1 MDEKIII
8 LVSSSPRRSEI
19 LKKFKFK
26 YKTLTPKIEEEIEG
40 DPIEVVKRNAKK
52 KVLDNLNTDLLGLY
66 VGVDT
71 IVYIDG
77 KTIGKPKSLEEAR
90 EILRK
95 LSGKKHKVISGIYI
109 YDNIRG
115 IEKFSYIETEV
126 KLKELSEEELEW
138 YVSTGEPMDAA
149 GGYKIQGLGGL
160 FIEWINGDYYN
171 VVGLPINKL
180 YNMIMELGLNPM
192 EFMKNNL

>member
-126 KLKELSEEELEW
+126 KLKELSEKELEW

-192 EFMKNNL
+192 EFMENNL

>member
-77 KTIGKPKSLEEAR
+77 KIIGKPKSLEEAR

-192 EFMKNNL
+192 EFMENNL

>member
-77 KTIGKPKSLEEAR
+77 KIIGKPKSLEEAR

-126 KLKELSEEELEW
+126 KLKELSEKELEW

-192 EFMKNNL
+192 EFMENNL

>member
-1 MDEKIII
+1 MDGNIII

-26 YKTLTPKIEEEIEG
+26 YKTLKPKIEEEIEG

-52 KVLDNLNTDLLGLY
+52 KVLDNLNANLLGLY

-71 IVYIDG
+71 IVYVDG
-77 KTIGKPKSLEEAR
+77 KIMGKPKNMEEAR
-90 EILRK
+90 EILRR
-95 LSGKKHKVISGIYI
+95 LSGRKHKVISGIYI

-126 KLKELSEEELEW
+126 KFKELSEEEMEW
-138 YVSTGEPMDAA
+138 YISTGEPMDAA

-192 EFMKNNL
+192 EFMENNL

>member
-1 MDEKIII
+1 MDGKIII

-26 YKTLTPKIEEEIEG
+26 YKTITPRVEEESEG
-40 DPIEVVKRNAKK
+40 DPIEVVKRNAKR
-52 KVLDNLNTDLLGLY
+52 KVLDNLNADLLGLY

-77 KTIGKPKSLEEAR
+77 KIIGKPKNLEEAR
-90 EILRK
+90 EILKK
-95 LSGKKHKVISGIYI
+95 LSGRRHKVISGIYI
-109 YDNIRG
+109 YDNVRRV
-115 IEKFSYIETEV
+115 EAFRHVETEV
-126 KLKELSEEELEW
+126 KFKELSEEEVEW

-149 GGYKIQGLGGL
+149 GGYKIQGFGGL

-171 VVGLPINKL
+171 VVGLPINTL
-180 YNMIMELGLNPM
+180 YEMIKELGLNPM
-192 EFMKNNL
+192 EFMENNL

>member
-1 MDEKIII
+1 MDRKIII

-26 YKTLTPKIEEEIEG
+26 YKTITPRVEEESEA
-40 DPIEVVKRNAKK
+40 DPIEVVKRNAKR
-52 KVLDNLNTDLLGLY
+52 KVLDNLNADLLGLY

-77 KTIGKPKSLEEAR
+77 KIIGKPKNLEEAR

-95 LSGKKHKVISGIYI
+95 LSGRKHKVISGIYI
-109 YDNIRG
+109 YDNVRKV
-115 IEKFSYIETEV
+115 EAFRHVETEV
-126 KLKELSEEELEW
+126 KFKELSEEEVEW
-138 YVSTGEPMDAA
+138 YILTGEPMDAA
-149 GGYKIQGLGGL
+149 GGYKIQGFGGL

-171 VVGLPINKL
+171 VVGLPINTL
-180 YNMIMELGLNPM
+180 YEMIKELGLNPM
-192 EFMKNNL
+192 EFMENHL

>member
-192 EFMKNNL
+192 EFMENNL